1 MICSEVMVAMK
12 YLNAVL
18 FFSDDE
24 GLKALYEKCAANSG
38 KLLVRDG
45 VLKHADLE
53 LVRLRERTGRR
64 LLAWAIAHT
73 AFSVRPGADRDVLL
87 TVQKSCPGV
96 KEQTAQRPGQ

>member
-1 MICSEVMVAMK
+1 MK

-24 GLKALYEKCAANSG
+24 GLKALYDMCGANGG

-45 VLKHADLE
+45 VLKHDELE
-53 LVRLRERTGRR
+53 LVRLQEGTGRR

-73 AFSVRPGADRDVLL
+73 VFAVRPGADRDILL
-87 TVQKSCPGV
+87 MVQEFCLCV
-96 KEQTAQRPGQ
+96 KEQNSAKARAVKTFLGLD